1 MLQYKYRTEKEFA
14 HFNFTE
20 AVVGDIGMPEGIFH
34 MVLDN
39 VQILPENSCNRDIR
53 TMRTNELLFTIEE
66 PEGLSVVEEGF
77 KTYDADGKLTNVCE
91 DRQLAREDYAQAVEN
106 IVGGNVYSME
116 QQIRKE
122 RMNTALS
129 WMEQMTG
136 PTQSRFWE
144 RRIMKNGTGSLPPG
158 SLFNR
163 WPWEKFIEWMAV
175 LLPGR

>member
-53 TMRTNELLFTIEE
+53 TMRTNELLLTIEE
-66 PEGLSVVEEGF
+66 PKGLSVVEEGF

-91 DRQLAREDYAQAVEN
+91 DRQLAREDYAQALESL
-106 IVGGNVYSME
+106 IGGNVYSME
-116 QQIRKE
+116 
-122 RMNTALS
+122 
-129 WMEQMTG
+129 
-136 PTQSRFWE
+136 
-144 RRIMKNGTGSLPPG
+144 
-158 SLFNR
+158 
-163 WPWEKFIEWMAV
+163 
-175 LLPGR
+175 